1 VPVFLLRK
9 MSKLF
14 SFHYAYIVI
23 RLYYYFWK
31 ECGAVK
37 KLTIYSLS
45 LFILLL
51 LSHSALPAEKL
62 KLFEPT
68 SNAIINMDQMH
79 EDASGSGK
87 EDKQVAFIQA
97 VFILL
102 VLTSFLSKT
111 IYRTNRISALASF
124 LTAVFFQ
131 SNYVI
136 KSL

>member
-1 VPVFLLRK
+1 
-9 MSKLF
+9 M
-14 SFHYAYIVI
+14 
-23 RLYYYFWK
+23 
-31 ECGAVK
+31 K

-51 LSHSALPAEKL
+51 LSYGALPAEKL
-62 KLFEPT
+62 KLFEPK
-68 SNAIINMDQMH
+68 SKAIIAMDQMH
-79 EDASGSGK
+79 EDGSGPGK
-87 EDKQVAFIQA
+87 EDKQVAFIPP
-97 VFILL
+97 VFVLL

-111 IYRTNRISALASF
+111 IYRTNRISAFAAF